1 MSLTDEQQRIMDS
14 LIEEAIPFNDS
25 TEDVATVELAN
36 TENTFIPIQEN
47 SITLLQN
54 DQTLRFSSADWFEKI
69 KEQEV
74 VLAGLGGIGSW
85 CALLLSRL
93 DIRYLTLYDDDT
105 VDSVNLAGQFYG
117 KNQIKAYKASA
128 ISTAIHEYSNYY
140 NCNACT
146 KKFDINSVASRIM
159 ICGFDNMEARKIFY
173 RRWLYYLNK
182 YPSTANESLFIDGR
196 LSADTFQVLCIKGDD
211 TYNRKRYEEK
221 FLFDDSEADETI
233 CSFKQ
238 TSFMANMIASYM
250 VNLFVNFISNL
261 SNPDIEKSI
270 PFFTEFD
277 SNTLYCKQEY

>member
-14 LIEEAIPFNDS
+14 LIEEAIPINDN
-25 TEDVATVELAN
+25 TEDVATVELAD

-93 DIRYLTLYDDDT
+93 DIRSLTLYDDDT
-105 VDSVNLAGQFYG
+105 VDSVNLAGQFYR
-117 KNQIKAYKASA
+117 KNQIKAFKASA
-128 ISTAIHEYSNYY
+128 ISKAIHEYSNYY

-146 KKFDINSVASRIM
+146 RKFEDSSLPSKIM
-159 ICGFDNMEARKIFY
+159 ICGFDNMEARKVFY
-173 RRWLYYLNK
+173 RKWLHHLNK
-182 YPSTANESLFIDGR
+182 YPSTANEYLFIDGR
-196 LSADTFQVLCIKGDD
+196 LSADTFQVLCIKGND
-211 TYNRKRYEEK
+211 TYNRKRYEEN

-250 VNLFVNFISNL
+250 INLFVNFISNL

>member
-14 LIEEAIPFNDS
+14 LLEEALPYNDN
-25 TEDVATVELAN
+25 TEDAAVVELAD

-93 DIRYLTLYDDDT
+93 DIRYLTVFDDDT
-105 VDSVNLAGQFYG
+105 VDSVNLAGQFYR
-117 KNQIKAYKASA
+117 KNQIRAYKASA
-128 ISTAIHEYSNYY
+128 ISTAIKEYSSYY
-140 NCNACT
+140 SCNACT
-146 KKFDINSVASRIM
+146 RKFESDSVPSNIM
-159 ICGFDNMEARKIFY
+159 ICGFDNMTARRIFY
-173 RRWLYYLNK
+173 RRWLYRLNE
-182 YPSTANESLFIDGR
+182 YPSTANKCLFIDGR

-211 TYNRKRYEEK
+211 EYNMRRYEEK
-221 FLFDDSEADETI
+221 YLFDDSEADETI

>member
-14 LIEEAIPFNDS
+14 LIEEAIPINDS
-25 TEDVATVELAN
+25 TEDVAIVELAD

-74 VLAGLGGIGSW
+74 ILAGLGGIGSW

-93 DIRYLTLYDDDT
+93 DIRYLTMYDDDV
-105 VDSVNLAGQFYG
+105 VDSVNLAGQFYR

-128 ISTAIHEYSNYY
+128 ISSAVHEYSNYY
-140 NCNACT
+140 NCNAYT
-146 KKFDINSVASRIM
+146 RKFDSNSATSRIM
-159 ICGFDNMEARKIFY
+159 ICGFDNMAARKLFY
-173 RRWLYYLNK
+173 RRWSVYLDQ
-182 YPSTANESLFIDGR
+182 YPSVANESLFIDGR

-211 TYNRKRYEEK
+211 TYNRKRYEEN

>member
-1 MSLTDEQQRIMDS
+1 MSLTEEQQRIMDS
-14 LIEEAIPFNDS
+14 LIEESIPINDS
-25 TEDVATVELAN
+25 TENVVVAESID

-93 DIRYLTLYDDDT
+93 DIRYLTLYDDDV
-105 VDSVNLAGQFYG
+105 VDSVNLAGQFYR
-117 KNQIKAYKASA
+117 KNQIKLFKASV

-140 NCNACT
+140 NCIVHKSKFNSSSSAT
-146 KKFDINSVASRIM
+146 KIM
-159 ICGFDNMEARKIFY
+159 ICGFDNMEARKVFY
-173 RRWLYYLNK
+173 RRWTSYLNQ
-182 YPSTANESLFIDGR
+182 YPSKANECLFIDGR
-196 LSADTFQVLCIKGDD
+196 LSADTFQVLCIKGSDE
-211 TYNRKRYEEK
+211 YNMRRYEEK

>member
-14 LIEEAIPFNDS
+14 LIEEAIPYNDN
-25 TEDVATVELAN
+25 TEDVAIVELAD

-93 DIRYLTLYDDDT
+93 DIRYLTLYDDDV
-105 VDSVNLAGQFYG
+105 VDSVNLAGQFYR

-140 NCNACT
+140 NCNACI
-146 KKFDINSVASRIM
+146 KKFDISSAASRIM
-159 ICGFDNMEARKIFY
+159 ICGFDNMTAREVFY
-173 RRWLYYLNK
+173 RRWLCYLNK
-182 YPSTANESLFIDGR
+182 YPSIANECLFIDGR

-211 TYNRKRYEEK
+211 EYNIKRYEEK

>member
-1 MSLTDEQQRIMDS
+1 MNLTDEQQRIMDS
-14 LIEEAIPFNDS
+14 LIEEAIPYNDN
-25 TEDVATVELAN
+25 TEDVAIVELAD

-69 KEQEV
+69 KEQDV

-105 VDSVNLAGQFYG
+105 VDSVNLAGQFYR

-146 KKFDINSVASRIM
+146 KKFDISSAASRIM
-159 ICGFDNMEARKIFY
+159 ICGFDNMTAREVFY
-173 RRWLYYLNK
+173 RRWLCYLNK
-182 YPSTANESLFIDGR
+182 YPSIANECLFIDGR

-211 TYNRKRYEEK
+211 EYNMKRYEEK
-221 FLFDDSEADETI
+221 FIFNDSEADETI

>member
-14 LIEEAIPFNDS
+14 LIEESIPYNDN
-25 TEDVATVELAN
+25 TEDIAIVELAD
-36 TENTFIPIQEN
+36 TENIFIPIQEN

-93 DIRYLTLYDDDT
+93 DIRCLTMYDDDF
-105 VDSVNLAGQFYG
+105 VDSVNLAGQFYK
-117 KNQIKAYKASA
+117 KNKIKAYKASA
-128 ISTAIHEYSNYY
+128 ISSAIHEYSNYY
-140 NCNACT
+140 NCNAYT
-146 KKFDINSVASRIM
+146 RKFDSNSTTSRIM

-173 RRWLYYLNK
+173 RRWSVYLDK
-182 YPSTANESLFIDGR
+182 YPSVANESLFIDGR

>member
-14 LIEEAIPFNDS
+14 LIEETIPYNDN
-25 TEDVATVELAN
+25 TEDVAIVELADN
-36 TENTFIPIQEN
+36 ENTFIPIQEN

-93 DIRYLTLYDDDT
+93 DIKSLSLYDDDF
-105 VDSVNLAGQFYG
+105 VDSVNLAGQFYR
-117 KNQIKAYKASA
+117 KNQIKAYKVQA
-128 ISTAIHEYSNYY
+128 ISTAIKEYSSYY
-140 NCNACT
+140 SYNTWAR
-146 KKFDINSVASRIM
+146 KFDYGSAPSKIM
-159 ICGFDNMEARKIFY
+159 ICGFDNMTARKIFY
-173 RRWLYYLNK
+173 EKWTAYLNQ
-182 YPSTANESLFIDGR
+182 YPSKTNECLFIDGR
-196 LSADTFQVLCIKGDD
+196 LSADTFQVLCIKGNDE
-211 TYNRKRYEEK
+211 YNMKRYEEK

>member
-14 LIEEAIPFNDS
+14 LLEEAIPINDN
-25 TEDVATVELAN
+25 TEDVAIVELAD

-105 VDSVNLAGQFYG
+105 VDSVNLAGQFYR
-117 KNQIKAYKASA
+117 KDQIKQLKASA
-128 ISTAIHEYSNYY
+128 IFAAVKKYSNYY
-140 NCNACT
+140 NCSVYKN
-146 KKFDINSVASRIM
+146 KFKSNSSASKIM
-159 ICGFDNMEARKIFY
+159 ICGFDNMEARKVFY
-173 RRWLYYLNK
+173 RRWTDYLDQ
-182 YPSTANESLFIDGR
+182 YPSKANECLFIDGR
-196 LSADTFQVLCIKGDD
+196 LSADTFQILCIKGDD
-211 TYNRKRYEEK
+211 EYNMKRYIENY
-221 FLFDDSEADETI
+221 LFDDSEADETI

-238 TSFMANMIASYM
+238 TSFMANMIASYI

>member
-14 LIEEAIPFNDS
+14 LLEEAIPFNDS
-25 TEDVATVELAN
+25 TEDVAIVELAD

-93 DIRYLTLYDDDT
+93 DIKSLTLYDDDN
-105 VDSVNLAGQFYG
+105 VDSVNLAGQFYR
-117 KNQIKAYKASA
+117 KNQIKAYKTAA

-140 NCNACT
+140 NCNVCT
-146 KKFDINSVASRIM
+146 RKFESNSFPSNIM
-159 ICGFDNMEARKIFY
+159 ICGFDNMEARKVFY
-173 RRWLYYLNK
+173 FRWAAYLEQN
-182 YPSTANESLFIDGR
+182 PSETSKCLFIDGR

-221 FLFDDSEADETI
+221 FLFDDSEADETV

>member
-36 TENTFIPIQEN
+36 NENIFIPIQEN

-93 DIRYLTLYDDDT
+93 DIRYLTMYDDDV
-105 VDSVNLAGQFYG
+105 VDSVNLAGQFYR

-128 ISTAIHEYSNYY
+128 ISSAVHEYSNYY
-140 NCNACT
+140 NCSAYT
-146 KKFDINSVASRIM
+146 RKFDSNSTTSRIM
-159 ICGFDNMEARKIFY
+159 ICGFDNMAARKLFY
-173 RRWLYYLNK
+173 RRWSVYLDQ
-182 YPSTANESLFIDGR
+182 YPSVANESLFIDGR

-211 TYNRKRYEEK
+211 TYNRKRYEEN

>member
-1 MSLTDEQQRIMDS
+1 MSLTEEQQRIMDS
-14 LIEEAIPFNDS
+14 LLEEAIPFNDN
-25 TEDVATVELAN
+25 TEDVAVAKLEN

-54 DQTLRFSSADWFEKI
+54 EQTLRFSSADWFEKI

-93 DIRYLTLYDDDT
+93 DIKNLTMYDNDL
-105 VDSVNLAGQFYG
+105 VDSVNLAGQFYR
-117 KNQIKAYKASA
+117 KNQIKAHKAHA
-128 ISTAIHEYSNYY
+128 ISTAIKEYSSYY
-140 NCNACT
+140 SCNVYAR
-146 KKFDINSVASRIM
+146 KFEINSSASKIM
-159 ICGFDNMEARKIFY
+159 ICGFDNMAARKIFY
-173 RRWLYYLNK
+173 RRWSTYLNQH
-182 YPSTANESLFIDGR
+182 PSEANKCLFIDGR

-211 TYNRKRYEEK
+211 EYNMKRYEENY
-221 FLFDDSEADETI
+221 LFNDSEADETI

-261 SNPDIEKSI
+261 SNPDVEKSI

>member
-1 MSLTDEQQRIMDS
+1 MSLTDEQQRIMNS
-14 LIEEAIPFNDS
+14 LIEEAIPINDN
-25 TEDVATVELAN
+25 TEDVAIVELAD
-36 TENTFIPIQEN
+36 TENTFVPIQEN

-69 KEQEV
+69 KEQDV
-74 VLAGLGGIGSW
+74 ILAGLGGIGSW

-93 DIRYLTLYDDDT
+93 DIRCLTLFDDDI
-105 VDSVNLAGQFYG
+105 VDSVNLAGQFYK
-117 KNQIKAYKASA
+117 KNQIKTYKASA

-140 NCNACT
+140 NCHVNKSKFHINAP
-146 KKFDINSVASRIM
+146 FSEIM
-159 ICGFDNMEARKIFY
+159 ICGFDNMEARKVFY
-173 RRWLYYLNK
+173 RRWAAYLDQ
-182 YPSTANESLFIDGR
+182 YPSKANECLFIDGR

-211 TYNRKRYEEK
+211 KYNMKRYEEK

>member
-1 MSLTDEQQRIMDS
+1 MSLTEEQQRIMDS
-14 LIEEAIPFNDS
+14 LIEESIPYNDS
-25 TEDVATVELAN
+25 TEDVAIVELAD

-69 KEQEV
+69 RNQDV
-74 VLAGLGGIGSW
+74 ILAGLGGIGSW

-93 DIRYLTLYDDDT
+93 DIRYLTLFDDDV
-105 VDSVNLAGQFYG
+105 VDSVNLAGQFY
-117 KNQIKAYKASA
+117 KKSQIKQFKASV
-128 ISTAIHEYSNYY
+128 ISAAVREYSNYY
-140 NCNACT
+140 NCNVY
-146 KKFDINSVASRIM
+146 KSKFNSSSSASEIM
-159 ICGFDNMEARKIFY
+159 ICGFDNMSARKTFY
-173 RRWLYYLNK
+173 DRWLYHLSE
-182 YPSTANESLFIDGR
+182 YPSKAKESLFIDGR

-211 TYNRKRYEEK
+211 MYNRKRYEEK

>member
-1 MSLTDEQQRIMDS
+1 MSLTEEQQRIMDS
-14 LIEEAIPFNDS
+14 LIEESIPYNDS
-25 TEDVATVELAN
+25 TEDVAIVELAD

-69 KEQEV
+69 RNQDV
-74 VLAGLGGIGSW
+74 ILAGLGGIGSW

-93 DIRYLTLYDDDT
+93 DIRYLTLFDDDV
-105 VDSVNLAGQFYG
+105 VDSVNLAGQFYR
-117 KNQIKAYKASA
+117 KNQVKIPKASA
-128 ISTAIHEYSNYY
+128 ISTAIKEYSNYY
-140 NCNACT
+140 NCNVH
-146 KKFDINSVASRIM
+146 KSKFNDNSPSSQIM
-159 ICGFDNMEARKIFY
+159 ICGFDNMSARKTFY
-173 RRWLYYLNK
+173 DRWLYHLSE
-182 YPSTANESLFIDGR
+182 YPSTVKESLFIDGR

-211 TYNRKRYEEK
+211 EYNMKRYEEK

-277 SNTLYCKQEY
+277 SNNLYCKQEY

>member
-1 MSLTDEQQRIMDS
+1 MSLTDEQQRIMNS
-14 LIEEAIPFNDS
+14 LLEEAIPANDS
-25 TEDVATVELAN
+25 TEDVAIVELAD

-105 VDSVNLAGQFYG
+105 VDSVNLAGQFYR
-117 KNQIKAYKASA
+117 KNQIKVYKASA
-128 ISTAIHEYSNYY
+128 ISSAVHEYSNYY
-140 NCNACT
+140 NCNAYT
-146 KKFDINSVASRIM
+146 RKFDSNSATSRIM
-159 ICGFDNMEARKIFY
+159 ICGFDNMAARKLFY
-173 RRWLYYLNK
+173 RRWSVYLDK
-182 YPSTANESLFIDGR
+182 YPSVANESLFIDGR

-211 TYNRKRYEEK
+211 VYNRARYEEK

>member
-14 LIEEAIPFNDS
+14 LIEEAIPINDS
-25 TEDVATVELAN
+25 TEDVAIVELAN

-105 VDSVNLAGQFYG
+105 VDSVNLAGQFYR
-117 KNQIKAYKASA
+117 KNQIKAYKVSA

-146 KKFDINSVASRIM
+146 KKFDISSAASRIM
-159 ICGFDNMEARKIFY
+159 ICGFDNMTARKVFY
-173 RRWLYYLNK
+173 RRWLYNLNK
-182 YPSTANESLFIDGR
+182 YPSIANECLFIDGR

-211 TYNRKRYEEK
+211 IYNRKRYEEK

>member
-1 MSLTDEQQRIMDS
+1 MSLTEEQQRIMDS
-14 LIEEAIPFNDS
+14 LIEEALPFNDN
-25 TEDVATVELAN
+25 TEDVATAEPTN

-69 KEQEV
+69 RNQDV
-74 VLAGLGGIGSW
+74 ILAGLGGIGSW

-93 DIRYLTLYDDDT
+93 DIRYLTLFDDDV
-105 VDSVNLAGQFYG
+105 VDSVNLAGQFY
-117 KNQIKAYKASA
+117 KKSQIKQLKASV
-128 ISTAIHEYSNYY
+128 ISAAVREYSNYY
-140 NCNACT
+140 NCNVY
-146 KKFDINSVASRIM
+146 KNKFNSSSSASEIM

-173 RRWLYYLNK
+173 RRWSVYLDQ
-182 YPSTANESLFIDGR
+182 YPSKAKESLFIDGR

>member
-14 LIEEAIPFNDS
+14 LIEEALPCNNTI
-25 TEDVATVELAN
+25 EEVETVELTN

-69 KEQEV
+69 RNQEV
-74 VLAGLGGIGSW
+74 ILAGLGGIGSW

-93 DIRYLTLYDDDT
+93 DIRYLTLFDDDI
-105 VDSVNLAGQFYG
+105 VDSVNLAGQFY
-117 KNQIKAYKASA
+117 KKSQVKTFKASA
-128 ISTAIHEYSNYY
+128 ISTAIREYSNYY
-140 NCNACT
+140 NCNVN
-146 KKFDINSVASRIM
+146 KSKFNIHSPSSGIM
-159 ICGFDNMEARKIFY
+159 ICGFDNMEARKVFY
-173 RRWLYYLNK
+173 RRWSVYLDQH
-182 YPSTANESLFIDGR
+182 PSRANECLFIDGR

-211 TYNRKRYEEK
+211 DYNMKRYEENY
-221 FLFDDSEADETI
+221 LFNDSEADETI

-261 SNPDIEKSI
+261 SNPGIEKSI

>member
-1 MSLTDEQQRIMDS
+1 MSLTEEQQRIMDS
-14 LIEEAIPFNDS
+14 LIEEALPCNDS
-25 TEDVATVELAN
+25 TENVVIEESTD

-69 KEQEV
+69 RNQEV
-74 VLAGLGGIGSW
+74 TLAGLGGIGSW

-93 DIRYLTLYDDDT
+93 DIRYLALFDDD
-105 VDSVNLAGQFYG
+105 VIDSVNLAGQFY
-117 KNQIKAYKASA
+117 KKSQIKQSKASV
-128 ISTAIHEYSNYY
+128 ISTAVREYSNYY
-140 NCNACT
+140 NCNVY
-146 KKFDINSVASRIM
+146 KSKFNSNSPATGIM

-173 RRWLYYLNK
+173 RRWSVYLEQ
-182 YPSTANESLFIDGR
+182 YPSKANESLFIDGR

-211 TYNRKRYEEK
+211 LYNRKRYEEK
-221 FLFDDSEADETI
+221 FFFDDSEADETI

>member
-1 MSLTDEQQRIMDS
+1 MSLTEEQQRIMDS
-14 LIEEAIPFNDS
+14 LIEESIPYNED
-25 TEDVATVELAN
+25 TEDVAIVEMAD
-36 TENTFIPIQEN
+36 TETTFIPIQEN

-69 KEQEV
+69 KEQDV
-74 VLAGLGGIGSW
+74 ILAGLGGIGSW

-93 DIRYLTLYDDDT
+93 DIRHLTLFDDDV
-105 VDSVNLAGQFYG
+105 VDSVNLAGQFY
-117 KNQIKAYKASA
+117 KKSQIKAYKTGA

-140 NCNACT
+140 SCNVHRS
-146 KKFDINSVASRIM
+146 KFHDSSPSSEIM
-159 ICGFDNMEARKIFY
+159 ICGFDNMEARRIFY
-173 RRWLYYLNK
+173 RRWLYHLNK
-182 YPSTANESLFIDGR
+182 YPSIANECLFIDGR

-211 TYNRKRYEEK
+211 EYNMKKYEEK

>member
-1 MSLTDEQQRIMDS
+1 MSLTEEQQRIMDS
-14 LIEEAIPFNDS
+14 LIEESIPYNDS
-25 TEDVATVELAN
+25 TEDVAIVELAD

-69 KEQEV
+69 KEQDV
-74 VLAGLGGIGSW
+74 ILAGLGGIGSW

-93 DIRYLTLYDDDT
+93 DIRYLTLFDDDV
-105 VDSVNLAGQFYG
+105 VDSVNLAGQFY
-117 KNQIKAYKASA
+117 KKSQIKELKASA
-128 ISTAIHEYSNYY
+128 IYTAIREYSNYY
-140 NCNACT
+140 SCNVY
-146 KKFDINSVASRIM
+146 KNKFKSNSPTSGIM
-159 ICGFDNMEARKIFY
+159 ICGFDNMIARKLFY
-173 RRWLYYLNK
+173 ERWSDYLSNH
-182 YPSTANESLFIDGR
+182 PSETKECLFIDGR

-211 TYNRKRYEEK
+211 VYNMKKYEDK

>member
-14 LIEEAIPFNDS
+14 LIEEAIPYNDN
-25 TEDVATVELAN
+25 TEDIAIVELAD

-69 KEQEV
+69 KEQDV

-105 VDSVNLAGQFYG
+105 VDSVNLAGQFYR
-117 KNQIKAYKASA
+117 KNQIKAFKTSA
-128 ISTAIHEYSNYY
+128 ISSAIHEYSNYY

-146 KKFDINSVASRIM
+146 KKFDISSAASRIM
-159 ICGFDNMEARKIFY
+159 ICGFDNMTAREVFY
-173 RRWLYYLNK
+173 RRWLCYLNK
-182 YPSTANESLFIDGR
+182 YPSIANECLFIDGR

-211 TYNRKRYEEK
+211 DYNMKRYEEK
-221 FLFDDSEADETI
+221 FLFNDSEADETI

>member
-14 LIEEAIPFNDS
+14 LIEEAVPFSDS
-25 TEDVATVELAN
+25 TEDVAIVELAY

-93 DIRYLTLYDDDT
+93 DIRYLTLYDDDV
-105 VDSVNLAGQFYG
+105 VDSVNLAGQFYR
-117 KNQIKAYKASA
+117 KNQIKTYKASA

-140 NCNACT
+140 NCNAYT
-146 KKFDINSVASRIM
+146 KKFDSNSFSSKIM
-159 ICGFDNMEARKIFY
+159 ICGFDNMTARKISY
-173 RRWLYYLNK
+173 RRWAAYLDQ
-182 YPSTANESLFIDGR
+182 YPSKANECLFIDGR
-196 LSADTFQVLCIKGDD
+196 LSADTFQVLCIKGNDK
-211 TYNRKRYEEK
+211 YNMKRYEEK

>member
-1 MSLTDEQQRIMDS
+1 MSLTEEQQRIMDS
-14 LIEEAIPFNDS
+14 LIEESIPYNED
-25 TEDVATVELAN
+25 TEDVAIVELAD
-36 TENTFIPIQEN
+36 TETTFIPIQEN
-47 SITLLQN
+47 SVTLLQN

-69 KEQEV
+69 RNQDV
-74 VLAGLGGIGSW
+74 ILAGLGGIGSW

-93 DIRYLTLYDDDT
+93 DIRYLTLFDDDV
-105 VDSVNLAGQFYG
+105 VDSVNLAGQFY
-117 KNQIKAYKASA
+117 KKSQIKQFKASV
-128 ISTAIHEYSNYY
+128 ISAAVREYSNYY
-140 NCNACT
+140 NCNVY
-146 KKFDINSVASRIM
+146 KSKFNSSSSASEIM

-173 RRWLYYLNK
+173 RRWSVYLDQ
-182 YPSTANESLFIDGR
+182 YPSKAKESLFIDGR
-196 LSADTFQVLCIKGDD
+196 LSADTFQVLCIKGNDM
-211 TYNRKRYEEK
+211 YNRKRYEEK

>member
-1 MSLTDEQQRIMDS
+1 MSLTDEQQRIIDS
-14 LIEEAIPFNDS
+14 LIEEAIPINDN
-25 TEDVATVELAN
+25 TEDITIVELAD

-105 VDSVNLAGQFYG
+105 VDSVNLAGQFYR

-128 ISTAIHEYSNYY
+128 ISSAVHEYSNYY

-146 KKFDINSVASRIM
+146 KKFDINSAASRIM
-159 ICGFDNMEARKIFY
+159 ICGFDNMTARKVFY
-173 RRWLYYLNK
+173 RRWLYNLNK
-182 YPSTANESLFIDGR
+182 YPSKANECLFIDGR

>member
-1 MSLTDEQQRIMDS
+1 MSLTEEQQRIMDS
-14 LIEEAIPFNDS
+14 LIEESIPYNDS
-25 TEDVATVELAN
+25 TEDVAIVELAD

-69 KEQEV
+69 KEQDV

-93 DIRYLTLYDDDT
+93 DIRYLTLHDDDI
-105 VDSVNLAGQFYG
+105 VDSVNLAGQFY
-117 KNQIKAYKASA
+117 KKSQIKEYKASA
-128 ISTAIHEYSNYY
+128 ISNAMHEYSNYY
-140 NCNACT
+140 SCHVCRS
-146 KKFDINSVASRIM
+146 KFHGTSRPSPIM
-159 ICGFDNMEARKIFY
+159 ICGFDNMEARKVFY
-173 RRWLYYLNK
+173 RRWSVYLDQN
-182 YPSTANESLFIDGR
+182 PSKANECLFIDGR

-211 TYNRKRYEEK
+211 EYNMKRYEEK

-277 SNTLYCKQEY
+277 SNNLYCKQEY

>member
-1 MSLTDEQQRIMDS
+1 MSLTEEQQRIMDS
-14 LIEEAIPFNDS
+14 LIEEALPFNDS
-25 TEDVATVELAN
+25 TEDVAIVELAD

-93 DIRYLTLYDDDT
+93 DIRYLVLYDDDV
-105 VDSVNLAGQFYG
+105 VDSVNLAGQFY
-117 KNQIKAYKASA
+117 KKSQIKQLKASV
-128 ISTAIHEYSNYY
+128 ISTAVREYSNYY
-140 NCNACT
+140 NCNAY
-146 KKFDINSVASRIM
+146 KSKFKSNSPATEIM

-173 RRWLYYLNK
+173 RRWSVYLEQ
-182 YPSTANESLFIDGR
+182 YPSKANECLFIDGR

-211 TYNRKRYEEK
+211 VYNRKRYEET